1 MISLAKAVRGW
12 LTIVLVC
19 LALIPVNI
27 CQLMTLFV
35 LPFSRRRF
43 MQLNMAIKQFYCGF
57 VAQGAGWCGNSLIVT
72 GDLPRQENAIVFA
85 NHQSMIDI
93 ILLWRWSYDAQTVG
107 WIKWFAKDVLK
118 YVPGLG
124 WGMMFVNT
132 LFVKR
137 DWAKD
142 AGSIRATF
150 AKLREQK
157 LPTWLVIFPEGTR
170 MKPSKFASSR
180 AYAQRKGLPVFD
192 HVLIPRGKGIHACL
206 QGMSGHLAAVYD
218 VTIQYDGGVPSALHF
233 FTVGGYKARLHA
245 IRHEISSIPDRERD
259 LNQWLLGVFVK
270 KDQMMAEGLHKLMVG
285 SEL

>member
-1 MISLAKAVRGW
+1 MTAVLKAIRGW
-12 LTIVLVC
+12 LTIFLICAILV
-19 LALIPVNI
+19 PVNI
-27 CQLMTLFV
+27 CQLSTL
-35 LPFSRRRF
+35 LILAFSRKAF
-43 MQLNMAIKQFYCGF
+43 MQMNMEIKQFYCGL
-57 VAQGAGWCGNSLIVT
+57 VARASEWCGNSLIIT
-72 GDLPRQENAIVFA
+72 GDTPRQENSIVFA

-93 ILLWRWSYDAQTVG
+93 ILLWRWSYDARTIG

-142 AGSIRATF
+142 SSSIRATF
-150 AKLREQK
+150 AKLREQN

-170 MKPSKFASSR
+170 MKPAKFASSR

-218 VTIQYDGGVPSALHF
+218 VTIQYDGGVPGAVRY
-233 FTVGGYKARLHA
+233 FTVGGYTARLHSV
-245 IRHEISSIPDRERD
+245 RHDISVIPDRERD
-259 LNQWLLGVFVK
+259 LNQWLLQAFSR
-270 KDQMMAEGLHKLMVG
+270 KDKLMSEGLKSLPFSG
-285 SEL
+285 